1 MVRSHEK
8 QGGQERDRGRYEAH
22 ASQEMLIAVR
32 CHGGQFC
39 FMVALGAS
47 RGRKLT
53 LFSPFPSA
61 LLIPGG
67 QRNPISLNAVLSVR
81 DSLGL
86 LDSFHQCLF
95 YDPCKE
101 KAMAPHSSTL
111 AWKLPW
117 TEEPGRLQSMGS
129 IRVGHN

>member
-1 MVRSHEK
+1 MVRSQEK
-8 QGGQERDRGRYEAH
+8 RGGQERDRGRYEAH

-101 KAMAPHSSTL
+101 KAMAPYSSTL
-111 AWKLPW
+111 AWRIAW
-117 TEEPGRLQSMGS
+117 TEKTAKLQSIVS
-129 IRVGHN
+129 QRVRHD